1 VLASGDA
8 DARGGKRQDA
18 YCGTHGERWG
28 NLGLAI
34 DRGSDATRTGGQ
46 SVWQSTTS
54 RTAGSRTRTTRKSQS
69 SARWSGAL
77 SLTAKIAGITGAAVL
92 LVVGLLYARLLAG
105 PISLTFLASH
115 IQEAL
120 EREFA
125 GLGVRIE
132 DVSARLTDAGTVSF
146 ELSSIRVVDAGGAP
160 LAYAPSASL
169 SLSRKALNAG
179 RLAPETID
187 LISPRLLL
195 YYSEDGSLSVKFT
208 PPGDSHEE
216 SGASTPALRGSTQGV
231 AAPKAE
237 PTDWTQSRIDLVR
250 TLSEASA
257 RARRREH
264 ASAYLRGVGL
274 RSATVILDNGSRKS
288 IWRVRDLDI
297 DLDHRRSRSSIGGR
311 ARIEAQSG
319 PWEVNFRTTE
329 AADTNTLQL
338 NLSVQNLVPHGLARA
353 VPLFAMLEGFDVP
366 VWAEAQLDLS
376 SAGEV
381 LSGTIGIDTAPGK
394 ISLPWLGG
402 RPLPIDGGHL
412 ALSYNS
418 SARRFEIAPSVLVW
432 GDSRVQ
438 FTGQLVHTAQGAEG
452 PRWVYDIRS
461 AGGWLGADPPV
472 HQRITIDDWRARG
485 FLAPERGR
493 VVLNQFVLRAG
504 GAEVSARGDIADM
517 TGAMQTR
524 LEGKIGPMSADT
536 FKALW
541 PAILA
546 PKSREW
552 VGRHL
557 LRGNLQ
563 GGTFRVASGGDASGT
578 DWTPGTPQRIA
589 LAIEG
594 SDLALSVLDG
604 WPTLEIPRG
613 LLRQEGDTL
622 EITAP
627 DAAMTAA
634 DGRRIALKGG
644 SLNVDISQPLPRTGH
659 FAFKAQ
665 GPLSLALEMV
675 DQEPINALHGS
686 SASLA
691 GVDGK
696 VEAQLTVS
704 MPLGEVP
711 KAGEVKIEG
720 KARIT
725 DGRLKQAVG
734 PHDVTGA
741 NITVDLTG
749 TAVEARGE
757 MLVNGVLA
765 KANWQHV
772 FGATPDKQP
781 PLRILATLDNSDRTQ
796 LGFELNDLLQGEVGV
811 EVLVSHNA
819 SHERSVQVRA
829 DLVNAEVSLDG
840 VAWRK
845 PKGRPSVFQYDV
857 VKSSGHLPIELH
869 NVKLV
874 GDNVAV
880 EGWMGIGPD
889 HKLKEF
895 RFPQFSL
902 NVIGSLNVAGKL
914 RSDNVWEVTAKGTTY
929 DGRDIFRSFFDV
941 GRGGE
946 QPDKNKPG
954 LDLRADVDT
963 VVGFSDTS
971 MRDVRLQVRKR
982 GNRLV
987 GLDARGKLEGGK
999 AFNAVLK
1006 ADANEPRVLRADAM
1020 DAGLLFKVVGFYPN
1034 AFGGQMNLEVNL
1046 DGQGPADRTGTL
1058 WARDFYV
1065 LGDPIL
1071 SEVLQNADNAPNSAQ
1086 TGRRGKTVVRERF
1099 EFDTMRIPFSIGHGQ
1114 FVMNGASIKGPLVG
1128 ATLRG
1133 KVDFRSQRIDVGGT
1147 YVPLSGLN
1155 SALAP
1160 IPLLGPVLTGLGG
1173 EGIFGITFAIQG
1185 GLASPQ
1191 VIVNPFA
1198 LVTPGIFR
1206 EIMQLTP
1213 EDPRVVPREK
1223 APARNDPGAAR
1234 SSSSAAKGSG
1244 GAGAAPD
1251 IGAGWSAEASDGR
1264 TKSK

>member
-1 VLASGDA
+1 M
-8 DARGGKRQDA
+8 
-18 YCGTHGERWG
+18 
-28 NLGLAI
+28 AI
-34 DRGSDATRTGGQ
+34 DRGSDSTRTGGQ
-46 SVWQSTTS
+46 SIWQSETPRTTGSKS
-54 RTAGSRTRTTRKSQS
+54 RTARKPEP
-69 SARWSGAL
+69 SARLHSAF
-77 SLTAKIAGITGAAVL
+77 SLTAKIAGITGFTVL
-92 LVVGLLYARLLAG
+92 LVVGLLYARLLSG

-125 GLGVRIE
+125 GLSVRIE

-146 ELSSIRVVDAGGAP
+146 ELNNIRVEDAEGAP
-160 LAYAPSASL
+160 LAFAPSASL

-208 PPGDSHEE
+208 PPGEAHEE
-216 SGASTPALRGSTQGV
+216 GASKTPALRGSTHG

-237 PTDWTQSRIDLVR
+237 PADWTQSRIDLVR
-250 TLSEASA
+250 VLSEASG

-297 DLDHRRSRSSIGGR
+297 DLDHRRSRSSIAGQ
-311 ARIEAQSG
+311 ARIESQSG

-329 AADTNTLQL
+329 AANANTLQL
-338 NLSVQNLVPHGLARA
+338 NLSVQNLVPQALARS
-353 VPLFAMLEGFDVP
+353 VPQLAMLEGFDVP
-366 VWAEAQLDLS
+366 VWGEAQLELS

-394 ISLPWLGG
+394 IALPWLGG
-402 RPLPIDGGHL
+402 RPLPVDGGHL
-412 ALSYNS
+412 ALSYNA

-438 FTGQLVHTAQGAEG
+438 FTGQVAHTAQGAEG

-461 AGGWLGADPPV
+461 AGGWLGAEPPI
-472 HQRITIDDWRARG
+472 HQRVTIDDWRARG

-504 GAEVSARGDIADM
+504 GGEVSAQGDIADM
-517 TGAMQTR
+517 TGAMQAR
-524 LEGKIGPMSADT
+524 LDGKIGAMTADT

-541 PAILA
+541 PGVLA

-552 VGRHL
+552 VGRHM

-563 GGTFRVASGGDASGT
+563 SGTFRIVSGGGASGT
-578 DWTPGTPQRIA
+578 DASAGSAPRIS
-589 LAIEG
+589 LTMEG
-594 SDLALSVLDG
+594 FDLAFSVLDG
-604 WPTLEIPRG
+604 WPTMEVPRG

-627 DAAMTAA
+627 DASMAAA

-644 SLNVDISQPLPRTGH
+644 SLNVDMSQPLPRTGQ

-665 GPLSLALEMV
+665 GPLSLALEMM
-675 DQEPINALHGS
+675 DQEPIHALQGS
-686 SASLA
+686 SALLT
-691 GVDGK
+691 GIDGK
-696 VEAQLTVS
+696 VEAQLSVS

-711 KAGEVKIEG
+711 RAGDVKVEG

-749 TAVEARGE
+749 TAVEAKGE
-757 MLVNGVLA
+757 MLVNGVFA
-765 KANWQHV
+765 RANWQHV

-781 PLRILATLDNSDRTQ
+781 PLRLLATLDNSDRAQ
-796 LGFELNDLLQGEVGV
+796 LGIELNDLLQGEVGV
-811 EVLVSHNA
+811 EVLVSHDA
-819 SHERSVQVRA
+819 RHERSVQVRA
-829 DLVNAEVSLDG
+829 DLVNAEVSLDS

-845 PKGRPSVFQYDV
+845 PKGRPSIFQYDV
-857 VKSSGHLPIELH
+857 VKGSGQLPLELH

-889 HKLKEF
+889 HKLREF

-902 NVIGSLNVAGKL
+902 NVIGSLNVTGKL

-941 GRGGE
+941 GRAAE

-954 LDLRADVDT
+954 LDLRAEVDT

-971 MRDVRLQVRKR
+971 MREVRLQVRKR
-982 GNRLV
+982 NNRLV

-999 AFNAVLK
+999 PFNAVLK
-1006 ADANEPRVLRADAM
+1006 ADANEARVLRADAM

-1065 LGDPIL
+1065 LGDPIV
-1071 SEVLQNADNAPNSAQ
+1071 SEVLQNADNSPNSAQ
-1086 TGRRGKTVVRERF
+1086 SGRSGKTVVRQRF

-1114 FVMNGASIKGPLVG
+1114 FVMNGASIKGPVVG

-1133 KVDFRSQRIDVGGT
+1133 KVDFRLQRIEVGGT

-1185 GLASPQ
+1185 SVASPQ

-1223 APARNDPGAAR
+1223 APVRNDPGAAR

-1244 GAGAAPD
+1244 SGSTGGAAD
-1251 IGAGWSAEASDGR
+1251 IGSGWSAEASDGR
-1264 TKSK
+1264 AKNK

>member
-1 VLASGDA
+1 MG
-8 DARGGKRQDA
+8 
-18 YCGTHGERWG
+18 
-28 NLGLAI
+28 
-34 DRGSDATRTGGQ
+34 ATRREPA
-46 SVWQSTTS
+46 TS
-54 RTAGSRTRTTRKSQS
+54 RSGGRRPRARHGSKARTSRKQQT
-69 SARWSGAL
+69 SARWNRAL
-77 SLTAKIAGITGAAVL
+77 SLTAKIAGVTGATVL

-125 GLGVRIE
+125 GLGVLIE

-146 ELSSIRVVDAGGAP
+146 ELSNIRVVDEGGAP

-208 PPGDSHEE
+208 PPGETHDD
-216 SGASTPALRGSTQGV
+216 SGANTPALRGSTKGV

-237 PTDWTQSRIDLVR
+237 AADWTQSRFDLVR

-297 DLDHRRSRSSIGGR
+297 DLDHRRSRSSIAGR
-311 ARIEAQSG
+311 ARIESPSG

-329 AADTNTLQL
+329 AANANSLQL
-338 NLSVQNLVPHGLARA
+338 NLSVQNLVPHALARS
-353 VPLFAMLEGFDVP
+353 VPQFAMLDGVDVP
-366 VWAEAQLDLS
+366 VWAEAQLEVS
-376 SAGEV
+376 NAGEV

-394 ISLPWLGG
+394 VSMPWLGG
-402 RPLPIDGGHL
+402 TPRAGRRRPPRAVL
-412 ALSYNS
+412 
-418 SARRFEIAPSVLVW
+418 RRFGAPLRDRAV
-432 GDSRVQ
+432 
-438 FTGQLVHTAQGAEG
+438 
-452 PRWVYDIRS
+452 
-461 AGGWLGADPPV
+461 
-472 HQRITIDDWRARG
+472 RARLG
-485 FLAPERGR
+485 RQPRAVHRPDRAHRAGRGR
-493 VVLNQFVLRAG
+493 AALGLRHQVGRRLARG
-504 GAEVSARGDIADM
+504 RPARPPAHHHRRLARARLPRRPSAAASRSISLCCVRAAREVSAQGDIADM
-517 TGAMQTR
+517 TGAMQAR
-524 LEGKIGPMSADT
+524 LDGKIGPMSADT

-541 PAILA
+541 PSILA

-563 GGTFRVASGGDASGT
+563 GGTFRVASGGGVSGT
-578 DWTPGTPQRIA
+578 DWTPGAPQRVS

-594 SDLALSVLDG
+594 SDLAFSVLDG
-604 WPTLEIPRG
+604 WPTLEVPRG
-613 LLRQEGDTL
+613 LLRLEGNTL

-634 DGRRIALKGG
+634 DGRRMALKGG
-644 SLNVDISQPLPRTGH
+644 SLTVDMSQPLPRTGH

-675 DQEPINALHGS
+675 DQDPINALQGS

-691 GVDGK
+691 GIDGK
-696 VEAQLTVS
+696 VDAQLTLS
-704 MPLGEVP
+704 LPLGEVP
-711 KAGEVKIEG
+711 KAGEVKVEG
-720 KARIT
+720 KARVT

-741 NITVDLTG
+741 NIAVDLTG
-749 TAVEARGE
+749 TAIEAKGE
-757 MLVNGVLA
+757 MLINGVLA

-781 PLRILATLDNSDRTQ
+781 PLRILASLDNSDRTQ
-796 LGFELNDLLQGEVGV
+796 LGFELNELVQGEVGV

-819 SHERSVQVRA
+819 SNERSVQVRA
-829 DLVNAEVSLDG
+829 DLVNAEVFLES

-845 PKGRPSVFQYDV
+845 PKGRPSIFQFDV
-857 VKSSGHLPIELH
+857 VKGTGQLPTELH

-889 HKLKEF
+889 HKLK
-895 RFPQFSL
+895 RVPLPAVLPQRDRL
-902 NVIGSLNVAGKL
+902 PQRHRQAAARQRVGGDGQGHHLRRPRHLPLLLRRWPRAGAAGQEQARPRSARRHRHRGRVL
-914 RSDNVWEVTAKGTTY
+914 RH
-929 DGRDIFRSFFDV
+929 
-941 GRGGE
+941 
-946 QPDKNKPG
+946 
-954 LDLRADVDT
+954 
-963 VVGFSDTS
+963 
-971 MRDVRLQVRKR
+971 
-982 GNRLV
+982 
-987 GLDARGKLEGGK
+987 LDARRAPAAAQARQQDGGARGARQAGGRQALQRRAARAK
-999 AFNAVLK
+999 ATR
-1006 ADANEPRVLRADAM
+1006 PRVLRADAA

-1046 DGQGPADRTGTL
+1046 DGQGPADRNGTL

-1071 SEVLQNADNAPNSAQ
+1071 SEVLQNADNTPNSSQ
-1086 TGRRGKTVVRERF
+1086 GKRGRTVVREKF
-1099 EFDTMRIPFSIGHGQ
+1099 DFDTMRIPFSIGHGQ

-1133 KVDFRSQRIDVGGT
+1133 KVDFRSQRIEVGGT

-1185 GLASPQ
+1185 SLASPQ

-1213 EDPRVVPREK
+1213 DDPRVVPREK

-1234 SSSSAAKGSG
+1234 SSSSAAKGPGGGST
-1244 GAGAAPD
+1244 GAGPD

-1264 TKSK
+1264 TKNK

>member
-1 VLASGDA
+1 V
-8 DARGGKRQDA
+8 
-18 YCGTHGERWG
+18 
-28 NLGLAI
+28 
-34 DRGSDATRTGGQ
+34 TRTAGQ
-46 SVWQSTTS
+46 SARRSTTS
-54 RTAGSRTRTTRKSQS
+54 RTAGSKSRTTRKSPA
-69 SARWSGAL
+69 SARWNSAL
-77 SLTAKIAGITGAAVL
+77 SLTAKIAGVTGATVL

-146 ELSSIRVVDAGGAP
+146 ELSNIQVVDAGGAP

-208 PPGDSHEE
+208 PPGEAHDE
-216 SGASTPALRGSTQGV
+216 SPGKTPALRGSTQG
-231 AAPKAE
+231 AAAAKVE

-297 DLDHRRSRSSIGGR
+297 DLDHRRSRSSIAGR
-311 ARIEAQSG
+311 ARIESLSG

-329 AADTNTLQL
+329 AANANTLQL
-338 NLSVQNLVPHGLARA
+338 NLSVQNLVPHGLARS
-353 VPLFAMLEGFDVP
+353 VPQLAMLEGFDVP
-366 VWAEAQLDLS
+366 VWAEAQLDVS
-376 SAGEV
+376 STGEV

-394 ISLPWLGG
+394 MSLPWLGG
-402 RPLPIDGGHL
+402 RPLPVDGGHL
-412 ALSYNS
+412 ALSYDG
-418 SARRFEIAPSVLVW
+418 SARRFDIAPSVLVW

-438 FTGQLVHTAQGAEG
+438 FTGQIAHTAQGAEG
-452 PRWVYDIRS
+452 PGWIYDIRS
-461 AGGWLGADPPV
+461 AGGWLGAEPPI

-493 VVLNQFVLRAG
+493 VVLNQFALRAG
-504 GAEVSARGDIADM
+504 GAEVSVQGDVSDM
-517 TGAMQTR
+517 TGTMQTR
-524 LEGKIGPMSADT
+524 LDGKISPMSADT

-541 PAILA
+541 PSVLA

-557 LRGNLQ
+557 VRGNLQ
-563 GGTFRVASGGDASGT
+563 GGTFRVAPGGVSGT
-578 DWTPGTPQRIA
+578 DWTPGGEPRVS

-594 SDLALSVLDG
+594 SDLAFSVLDA
-604 WPTLEIPRG
+604 WPTLDVPRG
-613 LLRQEGDTL
+613 LLRLEGTTL
-622 EITAP
+622 EVMAP
-627 DAAMTAA
+627 DASVSAA

-644 SLNVDISQPLPRTGH
+644 SLTVDMTQPLPRTGH

-675 DQEPINALHGS
+675 DQEPIHALQGS

-691 GVDGK
+691 GLDGK
-696 VEAQLTVS
+696 VDAQLTIS
-704 MPLGEVP
+704 LPLGEVP
-711 KAGEVKIEG
+711 KSGDVKVEG
-720 KARIT
+720 KARVSE
-725 DGRLKQAVG
+725 GRLKQAFG
-734 PHDVTGA
+734 QHDVTGA
-741 NITVDLTG
+741 NVTVDLTG
-749 TAVEARGE
+749 TAIEAKGE
-757 MLVNGVLA
+757 MLINGVLA

-781 PLRILATLDNSDRTQ
+781 PLRILASLDNSDRTQ
-796 LGFELNDLLQGEVGV
+796 LGFTLNDLVQGEVGL

-819 SHERSVQVRA
+819 RNERSVQVRT
-829 DLVNAEVSLDG
+829 DLVNAEVFLES

-845 PKGRPSVFQYDV
+845 PKGRPSIFQFDV
-857 VKSSGHLPIELH
+857 IKGGDQLPIELH

-874 GDNVAV
+874 GDNVAI

-902 NVIGSLNVAGKL
+902 NVIGSLNAIGKL
-914 RSDNVWEVTAKGTTY
+914 RPDNVWEVTAKGTTY

-941 GRGGE
+941 GRVPE
-946 QPDKNKPG
+946 QPDKAKPG
-954 LDLRADVDT
+954 LDLRADIDT

-971 MRDVRLQVRKR
+971 MREVRLQLRKR
-982 GNRLV
+982 GNKLV

-999 AFNAVLK
+999 AFNAVLRGEG
-1006 ADANEPRVLRADAM
+1006 NEARVLRADAM

-1065 LGDPIL
+1065 LGDPIV
-1071 SEVLQNADNAPNSAQ
+1071 SEVLQNADNSPSSTQ
-1086 TGRRGKTVVRERF
+1086 SGKRGKTVVRERY

-1160 IPLLGPVLTGLGG
+1160 IPLIGPVLTGLGG

-1185 GLASPQ
+1185 NLGSPQ
-1191 VIVNPFA
+1191 VVLNPFA

-1213 EDPRVVPREK
+1213 DDPRVVPREK

-1244 GAGAAPD
+1244 GGSNGVAPD

-1264 TKSK
+1264 TKNK

>member
-1 VLASGDA
+1 MRRSALRDP
-8 DARGGKRQDA
+8 
-18 YCGTHGERWG
+18 ERWG
-28 NLGLAI
+28 SLGLAT
-34 DRGSDATRTGGQ
+34 DRGSDATRTGDL
-46 SVWQSTTS
+46 SVWGETTS
-54 RTAGSRTRTTRKSQS
+54 RKQQTSTRWNR
-69 SARWSGAL
+69 AL
-77 SLTAKIAGITGAAVL
+77 SITAKIAGVTGATVL

-125 GLGVRIE
+125 GLGVLIE

-146 ELSSIRVVDAGGAP
+146 ELSNIRVVDEGGAP

-208 PPGDSHEE
+208 PPGETHDD
-216 SGASTPALRGSTQGV
+216 SGANSPALRGSTKGV

-237 PTDWTQSRIDLVR
+237 AADWTQSRFDLVR

-264 ASAYLRGVGL
+264 AGAYLRGVGL

-297 DLDHRRSRSSIGGR
+297 DLDHRRSRSSIAGR
-311 ARIEAQSG
+311 ARIESPSG

-329 AADTNTLQL
+329 AANANSLQL
-338 NLSVQNLVPHGLARA
+338 NLSVQNLVPHALARS
-353 VPLFAMLEGFDVP
+353 VPQFAMLDGVDVP
-366 VWAEAQLDLS
+366 VWAEAQLEVS
-376 SAGEV
+376 NAGQV

-394 ISLPWLGG
+394 VSMPWLGG
-402 RPLPIDGGHL
+402 RPVPVDGGHL
-412 ALSYNS
+412 ALSYDG

-438 FTGQLVHTAQGAEG
+438 FTGQITHTAQGAEG

-461 AGGWLGADPPV
+461 AGGWLGADPPI

-493 VVLNQFVLRAG
+493 VALNQFVLRAG
-504 GAEVSARGDIADM
+504 GGEVSAQGDIADM
-517 TGAMQTR
+517 TGAMQAR
-524 LEGKIGPMSADT
+524 LDGKISPMSADT

-541 PAILA
+541 PSILA

-563 GGTFRVASGGDASGT
+563 GGTFRVASGGSVSGT
-578 DWTPGTPQRIA
+578 DWTPGAPQRVS

-594 SDLALSVLDG
+594 SDLAVSVLDG
-604 WPTLEIPRG
+604 WPTLEVPRG
-613 LLRQEGDTL
+613 LLRQEGNTL

-644 SLNVDISQPLPRTGH
+644 SLNIDISQPLPRTGH

-675 DQEPINALHGS
+675 DQDPINALQGS

-691 GVDGK
+691 GIDGK
-696 VEAQLTVS
+696 VDAQLTLS

-711 KAGEVKIEG
+711 KAGEVKVEG

-725 DGRLKQAVG
+725 EGRLKQAVG

-741 NITVDLTG
+741 NVAVDLTG
-749 TAVEARGE
+749 TAIEAKGE
-757 MLVNGVLA
+757 MLINGVLA

-781 PLRILATLDNSDRTQ
+781 PLRILASLDNSDRTQ
-796 LGFELNDLLQGEVGV
+796 LGFELNELVQGEVGL

-819 SHERSVQVRA
+819 NNERSVQVRT
-829 DLVNAEVSLDG
+829 DLVNAEVFLDS

-845 PKGRPSVFQYDV
+845 PKGRPSIFQFDV
-857 VKSSGHLPIELH
+857 IKGTGQLPTELH

-889 HKLKEF
+889 HKLREF

-902 NVIGSLNVAGKL
+902 NVIGSLNVTGRL
-914 RSDNVWEVTAKGTTY
+914 RPDHVWEVTAKGTTY

-941 GRGGE
+941 GRAQE

-954 LDLRADVDT
+954 LDLRADIDT

-971 MRDVRLQVRKR
+971 MRDVRLQLRKR
-982 GNRLV
+982 GNKMV
-987 GLDARGKLEGGK
+987 GLEVRGKLEGGK
-999 AFNAVLK
+999 PFNAVLRGEG
-1006 ADANEPRVLRADAM
+1006 NEARVLRADAA

-1046 DGQGPADRTGTL
+1046 DGQGPADRNGTL

-1071 SEVLQNADNAPNSAQ
+1071 SEVLQNADNTPNSSQ
-1086 TGRRGKTVVRERF
+1086 GKRGRTVVREKF
-1099 EFDTMRIPFSIGHGQ
+1099 DFDTMRIPFSIGHGQ

-1133 KVDFRSQRIDVGGT
+1133 KVDFRSQRIEVGGT

-1185 GLASPQ
+1185 SLASPQ

-1213 EDPRVVPREK
+1213 DDPRVVPREK

-1234 SSSSAAKGSG
+1234 SSSSAAKGPGGGST
-1244 GAGAAPD
+1244 GAGPD

-1264 TKSK
+1264 TKNK